1 MPRSPKPQTEKVAED
16 VVLHAT
22 DGAAQLLRIPRGHIG
37 PVALHGSGRLVW
49 WTGRVAIGLRHE
61 SRRDFGPISQ
71 SGLWIQRLLL
81 RANSDTPVTA

>member
-1 MPRSPKPQTEKVAED
+1 MPRFPKPQIENIADD
-16 VVLHAT
+16 VVLHAS

-37 PVALHGSGRLVW
+37 PVALLGSGRLVW

-81 RANSDTPVTA
+81 RGNSDTPVTA